1 MITSKLPN
9 VGTTIF
15 TRMSQLAT
23 ETGALNLSQG
33 FPDFDGPHPQFYN
46 EMPSGYKTVVVAG
59 ITYFV
64 LDNLWYLMH
73 GNKYEQVAT
82 PTNVTVINN
91 PPAVVQTSS
100 NPGMNVVDVNGLR
113 YYVKDGRYY
122 RRDVNGQLLEV
133 TPPL

>member
-1 MITSKLPN
+1 MKRNQIALVLSGSLLLPL
-9 VGTTIF
+9 
-15 TRMSQLAT
+15 SLAHARGG
-23 ETGALNLSQG
+23 EGPHG
-33 FPDFDGPHPQFYN
+33 GPDFDGPHPQFYN

-73 GNKYEQVAT
+73 GDKYEQVAT

-91 PPAVVQTSS
+91 PPAVIQTSS

>member
-1 MITSKLPN
+1 MKRNQIALVLSGSLLLPL
-9 VGTTIF
+9 
-15 TRMSQLAT
+15 SLAHARGG
-23 ETGALNLSQG
+23 EGPHG
-33 FPDFDGPHPQFYN
+33 GPGFDGPHPQFYN

-73 GNKYEQVAT
+73 GDKYEQVAT

-91 PPAVVQTSS
+91 PPAVIQTSS

>member
-1 MITSKLPN
+1 MKRN
-9 VGTTIF
+9 KF
-15 TRMSQLAT
+15 
-23 ETGALNLSQG
+23 ALIVIGSLLFPLSFAHARG
-33 FPDFDGPHPQFYN
+33 GDGPRGGPDFDEPQPHFYK

-91 PPAVVQTSS
+91 PPPVVQTTTNAS
-100 NPGMNVVDVNGLR
+100 MNVVDVNGIR
-113 YYVKDGRYY
+113 YYVSAGHYF
-122 RRDVNGQLLEV
+122 RREISGQLLEV